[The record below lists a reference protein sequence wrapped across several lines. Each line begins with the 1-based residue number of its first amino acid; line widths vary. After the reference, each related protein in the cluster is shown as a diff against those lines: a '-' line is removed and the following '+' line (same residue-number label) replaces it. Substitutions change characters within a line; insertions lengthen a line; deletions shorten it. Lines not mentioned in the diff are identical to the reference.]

1 MRSRKPLVALL
12 CVLLVASAGCSA
24 LGGSDGQPTT
34 VVTDTTA
41 TEQPTTTGTP
51 TTTGE
56 PQFIAPG
63 VTLEDVTDPL
73 ALANAHREQLRA
85 GTWVAT
91 DTYRRTNG
99 TATVTRRTTVHYRNE
114 SRWRWNR
121 TTEGLPTALGVSNG
135 SFVQYADGEQVVWR
149 LAARGNV
156 SYGLRSF
163 AEDGERVATPPD
175 RVFPEWLYARDFLYS
190 LLANANTTADTVEGA
205 TAYVEGSAGEMQ
217 IGGERAT
224 DVSFQAAFD
233 NSGRLLRLELTYERG
248 NATVHRRLE
257 FDDVDTD
264 PVERPEWYGT
274 ALNRT
279 NATAAG

>member
-1 MRSRKPLVALL
+1 MRPRKPLVALL
-12 CVLLVASAGCSA
+12 CALLVASAGCAA
-24 LGGSDGQPTT
+24 LGGSDDQPTT

-41 TEQPTTTGTP
+41 TEQPTTT
-51 TTTGE
+51 TTTTDE

-99 TATVTRRTTVHYRNE
+99 TATVTRRTTVHYLNE
-114 SRWRWNR
+114 SRWLWNR
-121 TTEGLPTALGVSNG
+121 TTQGLPAALGASNG
-135 SFVQYADGEQVVWR
+135 SFVQYADGERVVWR
-149 LAARGNV
+149 LAAAGNV

-163 AEDGERVATPPD
+163 AADGERVATPPD
-175 RVFPEWLYARDFLYS
+175 RVFPEWLYARDLLYS
-190 LLANANTTADTVEGA
+190 LLANANTTADTVQGA
-205 TAYVEGSAGEMQ
+205 TAYVEGSAGEMLIQ
-217 IGGERAT
+217 GERAT

-233 NSGRLLRLELTYERG
+233 NSGRLLRLELSYERG
-248 NATVHRRLE
+248 DATVQRRLE
-257 FDDVDTD
+257 FDDVDAD
-264 PVERPEWYGT
+264 PVERPSWYGT